1 MFYILFITSPPT
13 PPTTG
18 TSEER
23 NWVLATNLNFLIPI
37 YDIYFLYFKLIQFYR
52 FLFQNVNLLK
62 GRMFLLIIIILNKK
76 NLKNRFNKSKN
87 VKKII
92 PGLLETLSRKVQG
105 LIWSEELIY
114 LISILLLLPPTLI
127 QWQPL
132 NHRHALIQVLIYK
145 SYSHLTHA
153 SKHLSIYLYN
163 CLSVQLSVVH
173 CIAFQ
178 HVGAYIMYFKWAFLS
193 PRWAGLCLRQ
203 WGWPG
208 FVNGI

>member
-1 MFYILFITSPPT
+1 
-13 PPTTG
+13 
-18 TSEER
+18 
-23 NWVLATNLNFLIPI
+23 
-37 YDIYFLYFKLIQFYR
+37 
-52 FLFQNVNLLK
+52 
-62 GRMFLLIIIILNKK
+62 MFLLIIIILNKK
-76 NLKNRFNKSKN
+76 NLKNRLNKSKN
-87 VKKII
+87 VNKMFSNE
-92 PGLLETLSRKVQG
+92 LLEILSWIVQG

-163 CLSVQLSVVH
+163 CLSVYLSVVL

-193 PRWAGLCLRQ
+193 PGWAGLCLRQ
-203 WGWPG
+203 WAWPG

>member
-1 MFYILFITSPPT
+1 
-13 PPTTG
+13 
-18 TSEER
+18 
-23 NWVLATNLNFLIPI
+23 
-37 YDIYFLYFKLIQFYR
+37 
-52 FLFQNVNLLK
+52 
-62 GRMFLLIIIILNKK
+62 MFLLIIIILNKK
-76 NLKNRFNKSKN
+76 NLKNWLHKSKN
-87 VKKII
+87 VNKFFSSDFNT
-92 PGLLETLSRKVQG
+92 PGLLETLSKIVQG

-163 CLSVQLSVVH
+163 CLSVYLSVVL

-193 PRWAGLCLRQ
+193 PGWAGLCLRQ
-203 WGWPG
+203 WAWPG

>member
-1 MFYILFITSPPT
+1 
-13 PPTTG
+13 
-18 TSEER
+18 
-23 NWVLATNLNFLIPI
+23 
-37 YDIYFLYFKLIQFYR
+37 
-52 FLFQNVNLLK
+52 
-62 GRMFLLIIIILNKK
+62 MFLLIIIILNKK

-87 VKKII
+87 VNKMFSNE
-92 PGLLETLSRKVQG
+92 LLEILSWIVQG

-163 CLSVQLSVVH
+163 CLSVYLSVVL

-193 PRWAGLCLRQ
+193 PGWAGLCLRQ
-203 WGWPG
+203 WAWPG